1 MDVALLFPLLLAIS
15 VMLFSAGLLWLMM
28 QAALRMRRA
37 RTSTYLMLRH
47 TENLSFKGEI
57 SELLG
62 EGDSWTDRMVRSL
75 ARLVLE
81 EGVEHHPYDE
91 ERRLLVQA
99 GFRGLR
105 PLMVFSALRVGLP
118 ILGVVALSLAWL
130 GSPLESRFALNVFMV
145 VAAGWLAPKY
155 LVKWLASRRL
165 AGIAAE
171 LPLFVDF
178 LRMLQGVGLNL
189 EQSLLVITDSQAAI
203 LPNLAE
209 EMREA
214 MRQISSGR
222 QRSAAFEKLANEL
235 GVAELQELV
244 SIIIQADRFG
254 SPLQEPLTYLSS
266 QLMERRRFE
275 VQAKV
280 GKSAA
285 KMAVVMVTCLLPAL
299 LIVTAGPG
307 FIGILKALSK

>member
-1 MDVALLFPLLLAIS
+1 MDVILLFPLLLAIS
-15 VMLFSAGLLWLMM
+15 VMLFSLGLLWLTMH
-28 QAALRMRRA
+28 AALRMRQA
-37 RTSTYLMLRH
+37 RNSTYLMLRH
-47 TENLSFKGEI
+47 TESLSFKGEI

-62 EGDSWTDRMVRSL
+62 EGDSWTDRAVRRL

-81 EGVEHHPYDE
+81 EGVELHPFDE

-105 PLMVFSALRVGLP
+105 PLMIFSALRVGLP
-118 ILGVVALSLAWL
+118 IVGVVALSLAWL
-130 GSPLESRFALNVFMV
+130 GSPLESKFAINVFTV
-145 VAAGWLAPKY
+145 VALGYLAPKY
-155 LVKWLASRRL
+155 VVKWLATRRL
-165 AGIAAE
+165 AGIADE

-189 EQSLLVITDSQAAI
+189 EQSLLVITDTQAAI
-203 LPNLAE
+203 LPSLAE

-244 SIIIQADRFG
+244 SIIIQADRYG
-254 SPLQEPLTYLSS
+254 SPLQEPLAYLSN
-266 QLMERRRFE
+266 QLVERRRFE

-307 FIGILKALSK
+307 FIAILKALSK